1 MKSLSNVE
9 RLEAIVNGEQPDR
22 IPVHDLACITIAQV
36 MGYMWK
42 DVRYEPEKCA
52 KITDEYNKLAG
63 SDFCFG
69 MLETPAMFMDLGMEI
84 TQPDDNYGSVM
95 SVYYKEP
102 EDVDRL
108 ELYDPMNPKESKWL
122 RKGIIDKILE
132 YRKVN
137 STGALT
143 SGWSWGAMTT
153 AGFLLGV
160 ENLMMYT
167 MTEPELAM
175 KAIEKAKS
183 LTYDVMRAG
192 QEGGECI
199 WLPDP
204 TASGSM
210 MDIAT
215 FRDFVEGPTSEIIH
229 KWRKEFHVPI
239 IYHICGDTIPIMPA
253 IPATGLDIL
262 SVDTIVDLKSA
273 REIVGQTISLMGN
286 VNPITTVWNG
296 SNPEVIKAEAYKCIN
311 AAGADGRFILA
322 AGCEVPKDTPIENIQ
337 ALVMAAKSYRF

>member
-1 MKSLSNVE
+1 MKPLSNVE
-9 RLEAIVNGEQPDR
+9 RLDAIINGEQPDR

-52 KITDEYNKLAG
+52 KITDEYNRLAG

-69 MLETPAMFMDLGMEI
+69 MLETPAMFKDLGMEI

-95 SVYYKEP
+95 SVYYKKP

-143 SGWSWGAMTT
+143 SGWSWGAVTT

-167 MTEPELAM
+167 MTEPELVQ
-175 KAIEKAKS
+175 KAIKKAKY
-183 LTYDVMRAG
+183 LVDGVMRAG

-204 TASGSM
+204 TASGSLM
-210 MDIAT
+210 SIET
-215 FRDFVEGPTSEIIH
+215 FREFVAAPT
-229 KWRKEFHVPI
+229 KEVVDGWKKDYKVPV
-239 IYHICGDTIPIMPA
+239 IYHVCGDTIPIMEAVPE
-253 IPATGLDIL
+253 TGIDIM
-262 SVDTIVDLKSA
+262 SVDHA
-273 REIVGQTISLMGN
+273 ISLKDARAVLKDKICFMGN
-286 VNPITTVWNG
+286 VDPITVMWNG
-296 SNPEVIKAEAYKCIN
+296 TPEDVKRESLRCIEE
-311 AAGADGRFILA
+311 AGADGRYFLA
-322 AGCEVPKDTPIENIQ
+322 AGCEVPKETPLANIQ
-337 ALVMAAKSYRF
+337 ALVAVAKSYTY

>member
-1 MKSLSNVE
+1 MKPLSNVE
-9 RLEAIVNGEQPDR
+9 RLEAVVNGEQPDR
-22 IPVHDLACITIAQV
+22 IPVHDLACITISQV
-36 MGYMWK
+36 MGYEWK
-42 DVRYEPEKCA
+42 DLRFEPEKCA
-52 KITDEYNKLAG
+52 KITDEYNKLSG

-69 MLETPAMFMDLGMEI
+69 MLETSSMFKDLGVE
-84 TQPDDNYGSVM
+84 TSAPDNNYGNVM
-95 SVYYKEP
+95 ETYFKTP

-108 ELYDPMNPKESKWL
+108 EMYDPLDPKESQWV

-143 SGWSWGAMTT
+143 SGWSWGAVTT

-175 KAIEKAKS
+175 KAIQKAKK
-183 LTYDVMRAG
+183 LAYGVMKAG

-204 TASGSM
+204 TASGSL
-210 MDIAT
+210 MDIHT
-215 FRDFVEGPTSEIIH
+215 FRDFVAGPTCEIVH
-229 KWRKEFHVPI
+229 KWKREFHVPV
-239 IYHICGDTIPIMPA
+239 IYHVCGDTIPIMPA
-253 IPATGLDIL
+253 IPSVGVDIL
-262 SVDTIVDLKSA
+262 SADHAIDLAYA

-286 VNPITTVWNG
+286 VDPITIMWNG
-296 SNPEVIKAEAYKCIN
+296 TPEQIKEESYKCIN
-311 AAGADGRFILA
+311 AAGADGRFVLA
-322 AGCEVPKDTPIENIQ
+322 AGCEVPKDTPIQNIQ
-337 ALVMAAKSYRF
+337 ALVMAAKSYTF